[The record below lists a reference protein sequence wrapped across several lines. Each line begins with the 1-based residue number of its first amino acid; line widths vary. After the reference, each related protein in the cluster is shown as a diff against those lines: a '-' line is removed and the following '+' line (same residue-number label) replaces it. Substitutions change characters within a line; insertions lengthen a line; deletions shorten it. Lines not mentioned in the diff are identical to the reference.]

1 MNEKC
6 RKLNPTCRKKSVI
19 SLIKWPS
26 FPCTARP
33 EALALAITLFQL
45 MVAGLSSSGFG
56 SITKITTPAVS
67 LHLAIE
73 ALAVLANS

>member
-1 MNEKC
+1 MLFILC
-6 RKLNPTCRKKSVI
+6 SGASPPLTSIKKGLWS
-19 SLIKWPS
+19 S

-56 SITKITTPAVS
+56 SITKITTPAVA
-67 LHLAIE
+67 LHIAIE